1 MNKVN
6 YHHEKQRYSIR
17 KYAFGAA
24 SVLIGCAYMANA
36 QVAHADQTTAAP
48 VAESTTT
55 STNVAPTQPATTV
68 DTTTQSQPSTV
79 AQTAPSTTESTT
91 STQPRA
97 SAVSDSVTPASSSTD
112 VTKTVVVTYPD
123 GSTDEVQVH
132 YTVAGQTDAD
142 KNEPTVRT
150 QTVRQGQTPTADS
163 FITNKDSLPAG
174 TTYSF
179 KDDSALKTETPAT
192 TPTSTKPT
200 ETPVTTP
207 TTTKPSD
214 SETVKTPEKAETPT
228 ATTTKDDTSK
238 EESKTP
244 EEPVKDK
251 VVKEVIT
258 GPELPASGR
267 YTFTEKTAVYTTPST
282 NSSVSFYFNKGNQVN
297 YDKVLDAENARWISY
312 VSYSGIRRYA
322 KVGELTKVL
331 EEVTEP
337 ESTETSK
344 NRKPQSATGTYVF
357 QDTAQVRNDPKL
369 SSPVQFEFRKGDR
382 VNYDKV
388 LTSDD
393 YNWISYVSYS
403 GIRRYVSLNKV
414 EKATVDTPKT
424 QTPQK
429 EESKPATTTKSEA
442 SILPANGTYI
452 FTDKADVRND
462 PKLSSPVQFEFRKG
476 DRVNYDKVLTSD
488 DYNWISYV
496 SYSGIR
502 RYVSLNKVEK
512 ATVDTP
518 KTQTP
523 QKEESKPATTTKSEA
538 SILPANGT
546 YIFTDK
552 ADVRNDPKLSSPVQ
566 FEFRKG
572 DRVNYD
578 KVLTSD
584 DYNWISYV
592 SYSGTRRYV
601 ALNKVEKTSAETSQ
615 KEEAKSTTLMEEVK
629 PSLPSSG
636 KYTFTNTV
644 EVHNEAKLSSPVQ
657 FEFKKGESVNYD
669 KALVADDYS
678 WISYVSYSGIRR
690 YVALNKVGQ
699 DTPKA
704 EATASKPSVV
714 TGNIKVENVTAK
726 GFDVVVSNVSD
737 TQGVKAV
744 KVPVWSSQGGQ
755 DDIIWYDATKQNS
768 GDYKVAVKISDH
780 KNNTGEYNAHLYY
793 VQNDG
798 SLKGIAATRTTVVGE
813 STTETTSNKVTSNG
827 SYYSIK
833 GKYDDIIIA
842 NKKYPLSPS
851 YNPGEDATAKAA
863 FVRLRNDMINQGFNV
878 GHAYSGFRSYDTQ
891 KTLYQ
896 NYANRDGY
904 AAADRYSARAG
915 YSEHQ
920 TGLAYDLTDRSG
932 NLLEDKTATDWLNN
946 NAYKYGFVV
955 RYQPGK
961 ESVTGYM
968 PEAWHIRYIGKEAK
982 EVYESGK
989 SLEEYF
995 GFDGGDYTNTTSSS
1009 TANTST
1015 TTSLT
1020 QRGTYH
1026 FTSRS
1031 SIKAEPKVSSPE
1043 LAYYD
1048 AGNSVNYDKVL
1059 TADGHQWISYIAYS
1073 GSRRYIAVS

>member
-496 SYSGIR
+496 SYSG
-502 RYVSLNKVEK
+502 
-512 ATVDTP
+512 
-518 KTQTP
+518 
-523 QKEESKPATTTKSEA
+523 
-538 SILPANGT
+538 
-546 YIFTDK
+546 
-552 ADVRNDPKLSSPVQ
+552 
-566 FEFRKG
+566 
-572 DRVNYD
+572 
-578 KVLTSD
+578 
-584 DYNWISYV
+584 
-592 SYSGTRRYV
+592 TRRYV

-726 GFDVVVSNVSD
+726 GFDVVVSNVSG

-798 SLKGIAATRTTVVGE
+798 SLKDIAATRTTVAGE
-813 STTETTSNKVTSNG
+813 STTETTSNKVASNG

-896 NYANRDGY
+896 NYANRDGH

-995 GFDGGDYTNTTSSS
+995 DFDGGDYTNTTSSS

>member
-163 FITNKDSLPAG
+163 FITNKDSLPVG

-382 VNYDKV
+382 VYYDKV

-442 SILPANGTYI
+442 STLPANGTYI

-462 PKLSSPVQFEFRKG
+462 AK
-476 DRVNYDKVLTSD
+476 
-488 DYNWISYV
+488 I
-496 SYSGIR
+496 
-502 RYVSLNKVEK
+502 
-512 ATVDTP
+512 
-518 KTQTP
+518 
-523 QKEESKPATTTKSEA
+523 
-538 SILPANGT
+538 
-546 YIFTDK
+546 
-552 ADVRNDPKLSSPVQ
+552 SSPVQ

-615 KEEAKSTTLMEEVK
+615 KEEAKSTTLMKEVK

-798 SLKGIAATRTTVVGE
+798 SLKGIAATRTTVAGE

>member
-382 VNYDKV
+382 VYYDKV

-442 SILPANGTYI
+442 STLPANGTYI

-462 PKLSSPVQFEFRKG
+462 AK
-476 DRVNYDKVLTSD
+476 
-488 DYNWISYV
+488 I
-496 SYSGIR
+496 
-502 RYVSLNKVEK
+502 
-512 ATVDTP
+512 
-518 KTQTP
+518 
-523 QKEESKPATTTKSEA
+523 
-538 SILPANGT
+538 
-546 YIFTDK
+546 
-552 ADVRNDPKLSSPVQ
+552 SSPVQ

-615 KEEAKSTTLMEEVK
+615 KEEAKSTTLMKEVK

-798 SLKGIAATRTTVVGE
+798 SLKGIAATRTTVAGE

-896 NYANRDGY
+896 NYANRDGH

>member
-1 MNKVN
+1 
-6 YHHEKQRYSIR
+6 
-17 KYAFGAA
+17 
-24 SVLIGCAYMANA
+24 MANA

-382 VNYDKV
+382 VYYDKV
-388 LTSDD
+388 LTFDD

-442 SILPANGTYI
+442 STLPANGTYI

-462 PKLSSPVQFEFRKG
+462 AKISSPVQFEFRK
-476 DRVNYDKVLTSD
+476 D
-488 DYNWISYV
+488 
-496 SYSGIR
+496 
-502 RYVSLNKVEK
+502 
-512 ATVDTP
+512 
-518 KTQTP
+518 
-523 QKEESKPATTTKSEA
+523 
-538 SILPANGT
+538 
-546 YIFTDK
+546 
-552 ADVRNDPKLSSPVQ
+552 
-566 FEFRKG
+566 

-798 SLKGIAATRTTVVGE
+798 SLKGIAATRTTVAGE

-896 NYANRDGY
+896 NYANRDGH

-995 GFDGGDYTNTTSSS
+995 DFDGGDYTNTTSSS

>member
-1 MNKVN
+1 
-6 YHHEKQRYSIR
+6 
-17 KYAFGAA
+17 
-24 SVLIGCAYMANA
+24 MANA

-382 VNYDKV
+382 VYYDKV

-442 SILPANGTYI
+442 STLPANGTYI

-462 PKLSSPVQFEFRKG
+462 AKISSPVQFEFRK
-476 DRVNYDKVLTSD
+476 D
-488 DYNWISYV
+488 
-496 SYSGIR
+496 
-502 RYVSLNKVEK
+502 
-512 ATVDTP
+512 
-518 KTQTP
+518 
-523 QKEESKPATTTKSEA
+523 
-538 SILPANGT
+538 
-546 YIFTDK
+546 
-552 ADVRNDPKLSSPVQ
+552 
-566 FEFRKG
+566 

-798 SLKGIAATRTTVVGE
+798 SLKGIAATRTTVAGE

-896 NYANRDGY
+896 NYANRDGH

-995 GFDGGDYTNTTSSS
+995 DFDGGDYTNTTSSS

>member
-282 NSSVSFYFNKGNQVN
+282 NSSISFYFNKGNQVN

-382 VNYDKV
+382 VYYDKV
-388 LTSDD
+388 LTFDD

-442 SILPANGTYI
+442 STLPANGTYI

-462 PKLSSPVQFEFRKG
+462 AK
-476 DRVNYDKVLTSD
+476 
-488 DYNWISYV
+488 I
-496 SYSGIR
+496 
-502 RYVSLNKVEK
+502 
-512 ATVDTP
+512 
-518 KTQTP
+518 
-523 QKEESKPATTTKSEA
+523 
-538 SILPANGT
+538 
-546 YIFTDK
+546 
-552 ADVRNDPKLSSPVQ
+552 SSPVQ

-615 KEEAKSTTLMEEVK
+615 KEEAKSTTLMREVK

-798 SLKGIAATRTTVVGE
+798 SLKGIAATRTTVAGE

>member
-382 VNYDKV
+382 VYYDKV

-424 QTPQK
+424 QTSQK

-442 SILPANGTYI
+442 STLPANGTYI

-462 PKLSSPVQFEFRKG
+462 AK
-476 DRVNYDKVLTSD
+476 
-488 DYNWISYV
+488 I
-496 SYSGIR
+496 
-502 RYVSLNKVEK
+502 
-512 ATVDTP
+512 
-518 KTQTP
+518 
-523 QKEESKPATTTKSEA
+523 
-538 SILPANGT
+538 
-546 YIFTDK
+546 
-552 ADVRNDPKLSSPVQ
+552 SSPVQ

-615 KEEAKSTTLMEEVK
+615 KEEAKSTTLMKEVK

-704 EATASKPSVV
+704 EATASKPSVI

-798 SLKGIAATRTTVVGE
+798 SLKGIAATRTTVAGE

>member
-1 MNKVN
+1 MNKVH

-24 SVLIGCAYMANA
+24 SVLIGCAYMANV
-36 QVAHADQTTAAP
+36 QVAHADQATAAP

-55 STNVAPTQPATTV
+55 STNVAPTQPATKV

-79 AQTAPSTTESTT
+79 AQTAPSTTENTT

-150 QTVRQGQTPTADS
+150 QTVSQGQTPTADS

-297 YDKVLDAENARWISY
+297 YDKILDAENARWISY

-382 VNYDKV
+382 VY
-388 LTSDD
+388 
-393 YNWISYVSYS
+393 
-403 GIRRYVSLNKV
+403 
-414 EKATVDTPKT
+414 
-424 QTPQK
+424 
-429 EESKPATTTKSEA
+429 
-442 SILPANGTYI
+442 
-452 FTDKADVRND
+452 
-462 PKLSSPVQFEFRKG
+462 
-476 DRVNYDKVLTSD
+476 
-488 DYNWISYV
+488 
-496 SYSGIR
+496 
-502 RYVSLNKVEK
+502 
-512 ATVDTP
+512 
-518 KTQTP
+518 
-523 QKEESKPATTTKSEA
+523 
-538 SILPANGT
+538 
-546 YIFTDK
+546 
-552 ADVRNDPKLSSPVQ
+552 
-566 FEFRKG
+566 
-572 DRVNYD
+572 YD

-669 KALVADDYS
+669 KALVAYDYN

-798 SLKGIAATRTTVVGE
+798 SLKGIAATRTTVAGE

-1015 TTSLT
+1015 TTSLA

>member
-382 VNYDKV
+382 VYYDKV

-442 SILPANGTYI
+442 STLPANGTYI

-462 PKLSSPVQFEFRKG
+462 AKISSPVQFEFRK
-476 DRVNYDKVLTSD
+476 D
-488 DYNWISYV
+488 
-496 SYSGIR
+496 
-502 RYVSLNKVEK
+502 
-512 ATVDTP
+512 
-518 KTQTP
+518 
-523 QKEESKPATTTKSEA
+523 
-538 SILPANGT
+538 
-546 YIFTDK
+546 
-552 ADVRNDPKLSSPVQ
+552 
-566 FEFRKG
+566 

-798 SLKGIAATRTTVVGE
+798 SLKGIAATRTTVAGE

-915 YSEHQ
+915 YSENQ

>member
-1 MNKVN
+1 
-6 YHHEKQRYSIR
+6 
-17 KYAFGAA
+17 
-24 SVLIGCAYMANA
+24 MANA

-282 NSSVSFYFNKGNQVN
+282 NSSISFYFNKGNQVN

-382 VNYDKV
+382 VYYDKV

-442 SILPANGTYI
+442 STLPANGTYI

-462 PKLSSPVQFEFRKG
+462 AK
-476 DRVNYDKVLTSD
+476 
-488 DYNWISYV
+488 I
-496 SYSGIR
+496 
-502 RYVSLNKVEK
+502 
-512 ATVDTP
+512 
-518 KTQTP
+518 
-523 QKEESKPATTTKSEA
+523 
-538 SILPANGT
+538 
-546 YIFTDK
+546 
-552 ADVRNDPKLSSPVQ
+552 SSPVQ

-615 KEEAKSTTLMEEVK
+615 KEEAKSTTLMKEVK

-798 SLKGIAATRTTVVGE
+798 SLKGIAATRTTVAGE

>member
-382 VNYDKV
+382 VYYDKV

-462 PKLSSPVQFEFRKG
+462 AK
-476 DRVNYDKVLTSD
+476 
-488 DYNWISYV
+488 I
-496 SYSGIR
+496 
-502 RYVSLNKVEK
+502 
-512 ATVDTP
+512 
-518 KTQTP
+518 
-523 QKEESKPATTTKSEA
+523 
-538 SILPANGT
+538 
-546 YIFTDK
+546 
-552 ADVRNDPKLSSPVQ
+552 SSPVQ

-798 SLKGIAATRTTVVGE
+798 SLKDIAATRTTVAGE

>member
-297 YDKVLDAENARWISY
+297 YNKVLDAENARWISY

-382 VNYDKV
+382 VYYDKV

-462 PKLSSPVQFEFRKG
+462 AKISSPVQFEFRK
-476 DRVNYDKVLTSD
+476 D
-488 DYNWISYV
+488 
-496 SYSGIR
+496 
-502 RYVSLNKVEK
+502 
-512 ATVDTP
+512 
-518 KTQTP
+518 
-523 QKEESKPATTTKSEA
+523 
-538 SILPANGT
+538 
-546 YIFTDK
+546 
-552 ADVRNDPKLSSPVQ
+552 
-566 FEFRKG
+566 

-615 KEEAKSTTLMEEVK
+615 KEEAKSTTLMKEVK

-798 SLKGIAATRTTVVGE
+798 SLKGIAATRTTVAGE

-896 NYANRDGY
+896 NYANRDGH

-995 GFDGGDYTNTTSSS
+995 DFDGGDYTNTTSSS

>member
-297 YDKVLDAENARWISY
+297 YNKVLDAENARWISY

-382 VNYDKV
+382 VYYDKV

-442 SILPANGTYI
+442 STLPANGTYI

-462 PKLSSPVQFEFRKG
+462 AE
-476 DRVNYDKVLTSD
+476 
-488 DYNWISYV
+488 I
-496 SYSGIR
+496 
-502 RYVSLNKVEK
+502 
-512 ATVDTP
+512 
-518 KTQTP
+518 
-523 QKEESKPATTTKSEA
+523 
-538 SILPANGT
+538 
-546 YIFTDK
+546 
-552 ADVRNDPKLSSPVQ
+552 SSPVQ

-615 KEEAKSTTLMEEVK
+615 KEEAKSTTLMKEVK

-798 SLKGIAATRTTVVGE
+798 SLKGIAATRTTVAGE

>member
-403 GIRRYVSLNKV
+403 G
-414 EKATVDTPKT
+414 
-424 QTPQK
+424 
-429 EESKPATTTKSEA
+429 
-442 SILPANGTYI
+442 
-452 FTDKADVRND
+452 
-462 PKLSSPVQFEFRKG
+462 
-476 DRVNYDKVLTSD
+476 
-488 DYNWISYV
+488 
-496 SYSGIR
+496 
-502 RYVSLNKVEK
+502 
-512 ATVDTP
+512 
-518 KTQTP
+518 
-523 QKEESKPATTTKSEA
+523 
-538 SILPANGT
+538 
-546 YIFTDK
+546 
-552 ADVRNDPKLSSPVQ
+552 
-566 FEFRKG
+566 
-572 DRVNYD
+572 
-578 KVLTSD
+578 
-584 DYNWISYV
+584 
-592 SYSGTRRYV
+592 TRRYV

-798 SLKGIAATRTTVVGE
+798 SLKDIAATRTTVAGE

>member
-297 YDKVLDAENARWISY
+297 YNKVLDAENARWISY

-382 VNYDKV
+382 VYYDKV

-442 SILPANGTYI
+442 STLPANGTYI

-462 PKLSSPVQFEFRKG
+462 AK
-476 DRVNYDKVLTSD
+476 
-488 DYNWISYV
+488 I
-496 SYSGIR
+496 
-502 RYVSLNKVEK
+502 
-512 ATVDTP
+512 
-518 KTQTP
+518 
-523 QKEESKPATTTKSEA
+523 
-538 SILPANGT
+538 
-546 YIFTDK
+546 
-552 ADVRNDPKLSSPVQ
+552 SSPVQ

-798 SLKGIAATRTTVVGE
+798 SLKGIAATRTTVAGE

>member
-1 MNKVN
+1 MNKVH

-24 SVLIGCAYMANA
+24 SVLIGCAYMANV
-36 QVAHADQTTAAP
+36 QVAHADQATAAP

-55 STNVAPTQPATTV
+55 STNVAPTQPATKV

-79 AQTAPSTTESTT
+79 AQTAPSTTENTT

-97 SAVSDSVTPASSSTD
+97 SAVSESVTPASSSTD

-142 KNEPTVRT
+142 NNEPTVRT
-150 QTVRQGQTPTADS
+150 QTVSQGQTPTADS

-267 YTFTEKTAVYTTPST
+267 YTFTEMTAVYTTPST

-297 YDKVLDAENARWISY
+297 YDKILDAENARWISY

-403 GIRRYVSLNKV
+403 G
-414 EKATVDTPKT
+414 
-424 QTPQK
+424 
-429 EESKPATTTKSEA
+429 
-442 SILPANGTYI
+442 
-452 FTDKADVRND
+452 
-462 PKLSSPVQFEFRKG
+462 
-476 DRVNYDKVLTSD
+476 
-488 DYNWISYV
+488 
-496 SYSGIR
+496 
-502 RYVSLNKVEK
+502 
-512 ATVDTP
+512 
-518 KTQTP
+518 
-523 QKEESKPATTTKSEA
+523 
-538 SILPANGT
+538 
-546 YIFTDK
+546 
-552 ADVRNDPKLSSPVQ
+552 
-566 FEFRKG
+566 
-572 DRVNYD
+572 
-578 KVLTSD
+578 
-584 DYNWISYV
+584 
-592 SYSGTRRYV
+592 TRRYV

-615 KEEAKSTTLMEEVK
+615 KEEAKSTTSTKEVK

-669 KALVADDYS
+669 KALVADDYN

-798 SLKGIAATRTTVVGE
+798 SLKGIAATRTTVAGE

-1015 TTSLT
+1015 TTSLA

>member
-357 QDTAQVRNDPKL
+357 QDTAQGRNDPKL

-442 SILPANGTYI
+442 STLPANGTYI

-462 PKLSSPVQFEFRKG
+462 AK
-476 DRVNYDKVLTSD
+476 
-488 DYNWISYV
+488 I
-496 SYSGIR
+496 
-502 RYVSLNKVEK
+502 
-512 ATVDTP
+512 
-518 KTQTP
+518 
-523 QKEESKPATTTKSEA
+523 
-538 SILPANGT
+538 
-546 YIFTDK
+546 
-552 ADVRNDPKLSSPVQ
+552 SSPVQ

-798 SLKGIAATRTTVVGE
+798 SLKGIAATRTTVAGE

>member
-207 TTTKPSD
+207 TTTKSSD

-357 QDTAQVRNDPKL
+357 QDTAQ
-369 SSPVQFEFRKGDR
+369 
-382 VNYDKV
+382 
-388 LTSDD
+388 
-393 YNWISYVSYS
+393 
-403 GIRRYVSLNKV
+403 
-414 EKATVDTPKT
+414 
-424 QTPQK
+424 
-429 EESKPATTTKSEA
+429 
-442 SILPANGTYI
+442 
-452 FTDKADVRND
+452 VRND

-798 SLKGIAATRTTVVGE
+798 SLKGIAATRTTVAGE

>member
-382 VNYDKV
+382 VYYDKV

-442 SILPANGTYI
+442 STLPANGTYI

-462 PKLSSPVQFEFRKG
+462 AKISSPVQFEFRK
-476 DRVNYDKVLTSD
+476 D
-488 DYNWISYV
+488 
-496 SYSGIR
+496 
-502 RYVSLNKVEK
+502 
-512 ATVDTP
+512 
-518 KTQTP
+518 
-523 QKEESKPATTTKSEA
+523 
-538 SILPANGT
+538 
-546 YIFTDK
+546 
-552 ADVRNDPKLSSPVQ
+552 
-566 FEFRKG
+566 

-798 SLKGIAATRTTVVGE
+798 SLKGIAATRTTVAGE

-896 NYANRDGY
+896 NYANRDGH

-995 GFDGGDYTNTTSSS
+995 DFDGGDYTNTTSSS

-1015 TTSLT
+1015 TTRLT

>member
-357 QDTAQVRNDPKL
+357 QDTAQ
-369 SSPVQFEFRKGDR
+369 
-382 VNYDKV
+382 
-388 LTSDD
+388 
-393 YNWISYVSYS
+393 
-403 GIRRYVSLNKV
+403 
-414 EKATVDTPKT
+414 
-424 QTPQK
+424 
-429 EESKPATTTKSEA
+429 
-442 SILPANGTYI
+442 
-452 FTDKADVRND
+452 VRND

>member
-1 MNKVN
+1 MNKVH

-24 SVLIGCAYMANA
+24 SVLIGCAYMANV
-36 QVAHADQTTAAP
+36 QVAHADQATAAP

-55 STNVAPTQPATTV
+55 STNVAPTQPATKV
-68 DTTTQSQPSTV
+68 DATTQSQPSTV
-79 AQTAPSTTESTT
+79 AQTAPSTTENTT

-97 SAVSDSVTPASSSTD
+97 SAVSESVTPASSSTD

-142 KNEPTVRT
+142 NNEPTVRT
-150 QTVRQGQTPTADS
+150 QTVSQGQTPTADS

-267 YTFTEKTAVYTTPST
+267 YTFTEMTAVYTTPST

-297 YDKVLDAENARWISY
+297 YDKILDAENARWISY

-403 GIRRYVSLNKV
+403 G
-414 EKATVDTPKT
+414 
-424 QTPQK
+424 
-429 EESKPATTTKSEA
+429 
-442 SILPANGTYI
+442 
-452 FTDKADVRND
+452 
-462 PKLSSPVQFEFRKG
+462 
-476 DRVNYDKVLTSD
+476 
-488 DYNWISYV
+488 
-496 SYSGIR
+496 
-502 RYVSLNKVEK
+502 
-512 ATVDTP
+512 
-518 KTQTP
+518 
-523 QKEESKPATTTKSEA
+523 
-538 SILPANGT
+538 
-546 YIFTDK
+546 
-552 ADVRNDPKLSSPVQ
+552 
-566 FEFRKG
+566 
-572 DRVNYD
+572 
-578 KVLTSD
+578 
-584 DYNWISYV
+584 
-592 SYSGTRRYV
+592 TRRYV

-615 KEEAKSTTLMEEVK
+615 KEEAKSTTSTKEVK

-669 KALVADDYS
+669 KALVADDYN

-798 SLKGIAATRTTVVGE
+798 SLKGIAATRTTVAGE

-1015 TTSLT
+1015 TTSLA

>member
-163 FITNKDSLPAG
+163 FITNKDSLPVG

-382 VNYDKV
+382 VYYDKV
-388 LTSDD
+388 LTFDD

-442 SILPANGTYI
+442 STLPANGTYI

-462 PKLSSPVQFEFRKG
+462 AK
-476 DRVNYDKVLTSD
+476 
-488 DYNWISYV
+488 I
-496 SYSGIR
+496 
-502 RYVSLNKVEK
+502 
-512 ATVDTP
+512 
-518 KTQTP
+518 
-523 QKEESKPATTTKSEA
+523 
-538 SILPANGT
+538 
-546 YIFTDK
+546 
-552 ADVRNDPKLSSPVQ
+552 SSPVQ

-615 KEEAKSTTLMEEVK
+615 KEEAKSTTLMKEVK

-798 SLKGIAATRTTVVGE
+798 SLKGIAATRTTVAGE

-995 GFDGGDYTNTTSSS
+995 DFDGGDYTNTTSSS

>member
-142 KNEPTVRT
+142 KDGT

-297 YDKVLDAENARWISY
+297 YNKVLDAENARWISY

-442 SILPANGTYI
+442 STLPANGTYI

-462 PKLSSPVQFEFRKG
+462 AK
-476 DRVNYDKVLTSD
+476 
-488 DYNWISYV
+488 I
-496 SYSGIR
+496 
-502 RYVSLNKVEK
+502 
-512 ATVDTP
+512 
-518 KTQTP
+518 
-523 QKEESKPATTTKSEA
+523 
-538 SILPANGT
+538 
-546 YIFTDK
+546 
-552 ADVRNDPKLSSPVQ
+552 SSPVQ

-615 KEEAKSTTLMEEVK
+615 KEEAKSTTLMKEVK

-798 SLKGIAATRTTVVGE
+798 SLKGIAATRTTVAGE

-896 NYANRDGY
+896 NYANRDGH

-995 GFDGGDYTNTTSSS
+995 DFDGGDYTNTTSSS